1 MVGLEIVSLQ
11 MGSPQMATLQIA
23 IPRRHAP
30 QQMASP
36 SAQGPQQT
44 AGPSG

>member
-1 MVGLEIVSLQ
+1 MGLEIVSLQ

-23 IPRRHAP
+23 IPRGHAP

-36 SAQGPQQT
+36 RAQDPQQT
-44 AGPSG
+44 AGSSG